1 MLGHPHSPAPKTFK
15 PVLSITT
22 VTGPAGT
29 ARAVTKDNAA
39 LRRDSVVWSGTSRLR
54 PSNVVTERNSPSVC
68 RHGRANASR
77 SIKPV
82 SMARSE

>member
-1 MLGHPHSPAPKTFK
+1 LAICHSPAPKTFK

-29 ARAVTKDNAA
+29 VRAVTKDKAA

-54 PSNVVTERNSPSVC
+54 PSNVVTERKSPSVC

-77 SIKPV
+77 SITPV